1 MYTFR
6 QLEIPL
12 YTEARIALEAFV
24 HSKVVAQLNLATNVE
39 VGAVEKLA
47 YIVPKLRL

>member
-1 MYTFR
+1 MFCFR
-6 QLEIPL
+6 KSEIPL
-12 YTEARIALEAFV
+12 YAKARIALEAFV